1 MIPSEQQLED
11 DRMPDTA
18 SPLDL
23 EDKFVGSLL
32 GGAIG
37 DALGFPAENLS
48 HQRIQARFGR
58 LSDYQIRP
66 RRGYY
71 TDDTQLTIALAETLL
86 ACSGF
91 DRASFRR
98 KLARWWLV
106 VPRLSGRSTK
116 NAALKCL
123 AGLERTGANVPGSS
137 AAMRAA
143 PLALF
148 YYADPQALFTATVEC
163 ATVTHVHPRA
173 IAGALVSVFSIA
185 YCLTHTALDQDAYL
199 GMVAA
204 VAERLD
210 PAFARRLRGLPHL
223 LALPEDRALAELLR
237 HSTKWG
243 SPIDDIIGVSIYAW
257 LKYPDD
263 FAQSMLL
270 CVNAGWDTDTTAAI
284 HGNIAGAWHG
294 RAGIPSR
301 WVEHLENGYKGRDYI
316 IALAQSL
323 YRRRALPLPR
333 PMVLDY
339 GADLWRNWCF
349 LARMLLHKPLW

>member
-1 MIPSEQQLED
+1 
-11 DRMPDTA
+11 MPDTA

-48 HQRIQARFGR
+48 RQRIQARFGR

-66 RRGYY
+66 RWGYY
-71 TDDTQLTIALAETLL
+71 TDDTQLTIALAETVL
-86 ACSGF
+86 ACNGF
-91 DRASFRR
+91 DRAYFRR

-123 AGLERTGANVPGSS
+123 AGLEQTGANVPGSS

-148 YYADPQALFTATVEC
+148 YYADPEALFAATVEC

-173 IAGALVSVFSIA
+173 IAGALVSVFSIG
-185 YCLTHTALDQDAYL
+185 YCLTHTTLDRDAYL

-204 VAERLD
+204 VAERFE
-210 PAFARRLRGLPHL
+210 PAIARRLCDLPRL
-223 LALPEDRALAELLR
+223 LAVPEDRALAELLK

-243 SPIDDIIGVSIYAW
+243 SPIDDIICVCIYAW

-316 IALAQSL
+316 ITLAQSL
-323 YRRRALPLPR
+323 CTRRAPPLPR
-333 PMVLDY
+333 PTVLDY